1 MEKRHIEQY
10 EEVMLADGRK
20 GCVVEIL
27 GDQDVFLIDI
37 GTSEE
42 DWDTIEVKRSEIVG

>member
-10 EEVMLADGRK
+10 EQVTLTDGRK

-27 GDQDVFLIDI
+27 GDQDIFLIDI
-37 GTSEE
+37 GASEGE
-42 DWDTIEVKRSEIVG
+42 WDTIEVRRNEIEG